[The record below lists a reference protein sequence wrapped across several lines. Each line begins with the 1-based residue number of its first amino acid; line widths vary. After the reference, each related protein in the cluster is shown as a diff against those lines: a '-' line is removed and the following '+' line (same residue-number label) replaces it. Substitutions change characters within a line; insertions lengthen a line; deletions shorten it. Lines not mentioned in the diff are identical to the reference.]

1 MTRKREFSQISNNK
15 TTEGFFLLKMYSL
28 CLFKISQSCLNV
40 IFFPKLKDYHLLKIP
55 ADLNRSWFPRFI
67 LLPKE
72 GIVFVQTFLFS
83 FESSYVY
90 VHHYVHSLFCQGL
103 CMKYVVDLKTWLAS
117 QLLLH
122 LTRFLSFR
130 LLSKLDADGNLVI
143 ASLFLSGLF
152 GRDFSAFLTL
162 LRDPKAFLFIGNKRS
177 RRFP

>member
-1 MTRKREFSQISNNK
+1 
-15 TTEGFFLLKMYSL
+15 MYSL

-55 ADLNRSWFPRFI
+55 ADLNHSWFARFI

-122 LTRFLSFR
+122 LTRFLSFH
-130 LLSKLDADGNLVI
+130 LLSKLYADGNLVI

-162 LRDPKAFLFIGNKRS
+162 LRDPRLFCLLVIRDQDVFPKFCGSFLLF
-177 RRFP
+177 FPLF